1 MRAGLDVRMALKR
14 YDTLRLQLIR
24 LYQAME
30 QHKGLAGEM
39 FQDLSH
45 PHARVG
51 TTDPSTLRVLPT
63 IEGSRQHVRLKDRLS
78 LVYSE
83 SPEIAKE
90 IILDESRTKSTV
102 EFSAWLQE
110 VAGQKSERLN
120 PAGSMDMRIHLQ
132 KFEEALI
139 YFIAFRAIS
148 PSPDRE
154 VSAPVREIEIS
165 GSGMSFPT
173 EVAHMQG
180 EDILVV
186 YFVPTDPFPPLQ
198 LVAEV
203 VRPSRRHPK
212 GGYQTPVKYVDISQE
227 DHQRIMGYIASRHRL
242 RNLNKAYDI
251 GA

>member
-1 MRAGLDVRMALKR
+1 MTPKR

-39 FQDLSH
+39 FQDS
-45 PHARVG
+45 PPSHARGG
-51 TTDPSTLRVLPT
+51 TADPSTLRVLPT

-83 SPEIAKE
+83 SPEIAKD
-90 IILDESRTKSTV
+90 IILDASRTKSTV
-102 EFSAWLQE
+102 DFSAWLQE
-110 VAGQKSERLN
+110 VAGQKSQRLN
-120 PAGSMDMRIHLQ
+120 PARGMEMRIHLQ

-139 YFIAFRAIS
+139 YFIAFQAS
-148 PSPDRE
+148 SSSPDRE
-154 VSAPVREIEIS
+154 DSVPVREIEIS

-173 EVAHMQG
+173 EIAHPQG
-180 EDILVV
+180 EDLLVV

-203 VRPSRRHPK
+203 VRPSRRHSR
-212 GGYQTPVKYVDISQE
+212 GGYQTPLRYVDISEE
-227 DHQRIMGYIASRHRL
+227 DHRRIMGYIASRHRQKSL
-242 RNLNKAYDI
+242 VKAYDI